1 MKSNGIRNVGQ
12 LWMLTGEADEYFR
25 KLGGSGRYS
34 GFAEWHVPALI
45 LLLLSGVDPSQD
57 GFFDSQDSY
66 EISARLWRETDGLPR
81 SLAIKLDGVVIDQE
95 TFEQYLKRSFMHLS
109 SVSTADELLE
119 WSRFLGQNST
129 RFARLV

>member
-1 MKSNGIRNVGQ
+1 MKSNENRDLDQ

-25 KLGGSGRYS
+25 KLGGSGRYP

-45 LLLLSGVDPSQD
+45 LLLLSGVDPRQG
-57 GFFDSQDSY
+57 GFLESQDSH

-81 SLAIKLDGVVIDQE
+81 SLAVKLDGVVIAQE
-95 TFEQYLKRSFMHLS
+95 TFEQYLKRSFTHLS
-109 SVSTADELLE
+109 RVSTAGELLE
-119 WSRFLGQNST
+119 WSRFLGQNRT